1 MTDSLAVRAQRRTSV
16 RAAAQRRTSVPAAAP
31 RRTPVLAAALLV
43 VALAGCADMSGIG
56 SRATLRDASSLG
68 IASNSAAAVP
78 SLDSQWWR
86 AFGDTQLNTLID
98 QAVAG
103 NPNLQVAQARLARAQ
118 ASADIAGA
126 ALKPKVNGELDL
138 NRQKFNSNYIY
149 PAPLGGSTQNIG
161 LLQLS
166 ASWELDFFGK
176 NRSALDTAIGAANA
190 AAADA
195 DAARVLLASNV
206 ARSYFQ
212 WARLNDQLTVARR
225 TLAQRDE
232 TLKLVRDRV
241 SAGLDTRLEL
251 RQSEGGLPEAR
262 QQIEALNE
270 QIALQQHALDALV
283 AQPNVSQSIQPPL
296 LANVKP
302 MALET
307 NIPADLLGRRAD
319 IAAARWRVEAATSD
333 VKNAKTLFYPNVNLT
348 AFAGFQSL
356 GFGKLLKS
364 GSEQW
369 GVGPAISDRHRRR
382 ARRGRPGCERPVDHA
397 PAGRAARRADR
408 GRRRLR
414 HRRAALPRGPGQL
427 PQRADRGDLRAGAAP
442 VGRRPRRPRARH
454 ASGPGA
460 RAGRRLAAAGRHH
473 RNRIRQRQRQHHR
486 RAELTRAGSTISSS
500 ERTSS

>member
-1 MTDSLAVRAQRRTSV
+1 MTESLAARAM
-16 RAAAQRRTSVPAAAP
+16 
-31 RRTPVLAAALLV
+31 RRTPVVAAALLM
-43 VALAGCADMSGIG
+43 VALAGCADMAGI
-56 SRATLRDASSLG
+56 SSHAKLRDTSALG
-68 IASNSAAAVP
+68 IAADTNAAVVP
-78 SLDSQWWR
+78 SVDSQWWR
-86 AFGDTQLNTLID
+86 AFGDAQLNTLID
-98 QAVAG
+98 QAVDG
-103 NPNLQVAQARLARAQ
+103 NPNLQVARARLARAQ
-118 ASADIAGA
+118 ASADIAES
-126 ALKPKVNGELDL
+126 ALKPKVNGELNL

-161 LLQLS
+161 LLQLG

-176 NRSALDTAIGAANA
+176 NRTALDAAIGSANA

-212 WARLNDQLTVARR
+212 WARLNEQLGVAKR

-283 AQPNVSQSIQPPL
+283 GRPNVSASLKAPML
-296 LANVKP
+296 EAVKP
-302 MALET
+302 IALQA

-333 VKNAKTLFYPNVNLT
+333 VANARTQFYPNVNLT
-348 AFAGFQSL
+348 AFVGFQSL

-369 GVGPAISDRHRRR
+369 GVGPAIH
-382 ARRGRPGCERPVDHA
+382 
-397 PAGRAARRADR
+397 
-408 GRRRLR
+408 
-414 HRRAALPRGPGQL
+414 LPIFEGGQL
-427 PQRADRGDLRAGAAP
+427 RANLRGKAADLDAAIESYNATVLDAVRDAADQVSSAQSIARQQAEQRDAQTAAEGAYDIAVQRYRAGLGNYLNVLTAETA
-442 VGRRPRRPRARH
+442 VLAQ
-454 ASGPGA
+454 
-460 RAGRRLAAAGRHH
+460 RRLAVDLAA
-473 RNRIRQRQRQHHR
+473 
-486 RAELTRAGSTISSS
+486 RALDTQVGLARALGGGWQPPTTATANAP
-500 ERTSS
+500 TSSAALN

>member
-1 MTDSLAVRAQRRTSV
+1 MTESLAARAM
-16 RAAAQRRTSVPAAAP
+16 
-31 RRTPVLAAALLV
+31 RRTPVVAAALLL
-43 VALAGCADMSGIG
+43 VALGGCADMAGIG
-56 SRATLRDASSLG
+56 SEAKLRDASSLG
-68 IASNSAAAVP
+68 IAADTNAAVVP
-78 SLDSQWWR
+78 SVDSQWWR
-86 AFGDTQLNTLID
+86 AFGDAQLDALID

-103 NPNLQVAQARLARAQ
+103 NPNLQVARARLARAQ
-118 ASADIAGA
+118 ASADIAES
-126 ALKPKVNGELDL
+126 ALKPKVNGELEL

-149 PAPLGGSTQNIG
+149 PEPLGGSTQNIG
-161 LLQLS
+161 LLQLG

-176 NRSALDTAIGAANA
+176 NRTALEAAIGTANA

-206 ARSYFQ
+206 ARGYFQ
-212 WARLNDQLTVARR
+212 WARLNEQLGVAQR

-283 AQPNVSQSIQPPL
+283 GRPNVSASLKPPVL
-296 LANVKP
+296 ETVKP
-302 MALET
+302 IALQA

-333 VKNAKTLFYPNVNLT
+333 VANAKTQFYPNVNLT
-348 AFAGFQSL
+348 AFVGFQSL

-369 GVGPAISDRHRRR
+369 GVGPAIHLPIFE
-382 ARRGRPGCERPVDHA
+382 GG
-397 PAGRAARRADR
+397 
-408 GRRRLR
+408 RLR
-414 HRRAALPRGPGQL
+414 ANLRGKAADQDAAIESYNATVLDAVRDAADQVSSAQSIARQQAQ
-427 PQRADRGDLRAGAAP
+427 QREAQTAAEGAYDIAVQRYRAGLGNYLNVLTAETA
-442 VGRRPRRPRARH
+442 VLAQ
-454 ASGPGA
+454 
-460 RAGRRLAAAGRHH
+460 RRLAVDLAA
-473 RNRIRQRQRQHHR
+473 
-486 RAELTRAGSTISSS
+486 RALDTQVGLVRALGGGWQPPATATATAPASSALH
-500 ERTSS
+500 